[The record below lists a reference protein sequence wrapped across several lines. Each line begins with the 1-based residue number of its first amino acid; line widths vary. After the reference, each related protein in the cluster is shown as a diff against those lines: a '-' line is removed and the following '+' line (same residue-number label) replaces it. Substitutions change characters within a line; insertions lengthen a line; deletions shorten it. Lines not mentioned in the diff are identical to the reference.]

1 MVAKRP
7 NSKRNLDMALR
18 RIGDADEPDYL
29 VPADA
34 NRVLAQIGFP
44 DLGPI
49 PTMPLHH
56 QIAQKLHGASEPGSE
71 RAHDLI
77 DLQVIVSRGEV
88 DYALT
93 RQTCERLF
101 AYRRKQAWPPTIVK
115 GEEWDRLYADQ
126 LLPEPVLQTADEAV
140 AWANELIGK
149 IARA

>member
-1 MVAKRP
+1 M
-7 NSKRNLDMALR
+7 SLELGHDE
-18 RIGDADEPDYL
+18 IGDADDPDYL

-34 NRVLAQIGFP
+34 NRILAQIGFP
-44 DLGPI
+44 ELGPI

-56 QIAQKLHGASEPGSE
+56 QIAQKLHGASEPGSA
-71 RAHDLI
+71 RAHDLV
-77 DLQVIVSRGEV
+77 DLQVIVSRGDV

-101 AYRRKQAWPPTIVK
+101 AYRRKQAWPPTVVK
-115 GEEWDRLYADQ
+115 GEEWDLLYADQ

-140 AWANELIGK
+140 AWANELVER